1 MPGGWKLF
9 WISALTLTLC
19 STTWQM
25 DLVPP
30 LQGPGS
36 GTLLVTGRGL
46 PALLAGAVGVL
57 LKPEWLPRNFWRN
70 EIMDL
75 HLWFQLA
82 VMLLPV
88 LLYRSGIMPRR
99 SAQRETAE
107 RLA

>member
-1 MPGGWKLF
+1 MY
-9 WISALTLTLC
+9 TLTFC
-19 STTWQM
+19 ATTWQM

-36 GTLLVTGRGL
+36 GTLLVTGHGV
-46 PALLAGAVGVL
+46 PALLSGAVGVL

-88 LLYRSGIMPRR
+88 LLYRGGIMPRR
-99 SAQRETAE
+99 SAQPKTVE

>member
-9 WISALTLTLC
+9 WISTLTLTFC
-19 STTWQM
+19 ATTWLM

-36 GTLLVTGRGL
+36 GSLSVAAHGV

-88 LLYRSGIMPRR
+88 LLCRR
-99 SAQRETAE
+99 GVMAWPSAQAETSE
-107 RLA
+107 CLA